1 MSVSGGPDIVTDGL
15 GLYLDASNPDSYP
28 GSGTAWYDLSGNNFH
43 MSLKNTVES
52 TFTSASNDSF
62 LKYFDLNGTGHY
74 GACDGT
80 VANSVSCDT
89 GSFVSG
95 SEPRT
100 VVTVFQIDD
109 GNGST
114 NQGIF
119 DYGTSGVVG
128 QHYCL
133 RLNASYTDFRAQF
146 WGTPDYDFTFDTRNN
161 FSMVS
166 VVYGTDEIGRTYANT
181 GQLLGEDASSFTLV
195 TGGNRPFEMG
205 RYQGSTYSGAK
216 ISAYMFY
223 TKALTPEECAQ
234 NYYALR
240 SRWGG

>member
-1 MSVSGGPDIVTDGL
+1 MSFHHSPRIVTNGL
-15 GLYLDASNPDSYP
+15 GLYLDASNPKSYP
-28 GSGTAWYDLSGNNFH
+28 GTGDAWYDLSGNNFH
-43 MSLKNTVES
+43 MSLKASAES

-62 LKYFDLNGTGHY
+62 LKYFDLNGSTHY

-100 VVTVFQIDD
+100 VVAVFQIDE
-109 GNGST
+109 GNGNTS
-114 NQGIF
+114 QGIF
-119 DYGTSGVVG
+119 DYGTSGVIG

-133 RLNASYTDFRAQF
+133 RLNASYTAFRAQF
-146 WGTPDYDFTFDTRNN
+146 WGTPDYDFNLDTRNN

-166 VVYGTDEIGRTYANT
+166 VTYGTDEIGRTYVNA
-181 GQLLGEDASSFTLV
+181 GELLGEDGFSFTLV

-205 RYQGSTYSGAK
+205 RYQGSNNSGAK